1 MQTLS
6 REHRYICTYVRLFT
20 HARAHVSSTYIMQI
34 HSYTRT
40 HPTTH
45 THVELQ
51 DPNGISW
58 ERNLLCLLCFVVND
72 TEWHAL
78 LASKGLSEA
87 ANALDDCGLYFE
99 DRVSQESILMKKICA
114 N

>member
-1 MQTLS
+1 
-6 REHRYICTYVRLFT
+6 
-20 HARAHVSSTYIMQI
+20 
-34 HSYTRT
+34 
-40 HPTTH
+40 
-45 THVELQ
+45 
-51 DPNGISW
+51 
-58 ERNLLCLLCFVVND
+58 VVND